1 MEKAKLTYHTQQ
13 WEIESG
19 VTIRAALQQVGLDPN
34 NVLALRQKKILND
47 RAIVEPGDEIKIVN
61 VITGG

>member
-1 MEKAKLTYHTQQ
+1 MEKAKLSYHNQQ
-13 WEIESG
+13 WEIEGG
-19 VTIRAALQQVGLDPN
+19 VTVRAALQQVGLDPN

-47 RAIVEPGDEIKIVN
+47 RAVIEPGDEIKIVN